1 MALFLSVK
9 AELEIDDATLQRAA
23 GALADIAK
31 FRLARDKRSVV
42 QWLKVTCVRV
52 RRVLS

>member
-1 MALFLSVK
+1 MSNGI
-9 AELEIDDATLQRAA
+9 ELEIDDASLQRAA
-23 GALADIAK
+23 GALADVAK
-31 FRLARDKRSVV
+31 FRLARDKQSVV